1 MKTVVLLDQLANL
14 SEALDLRQERI
25 HRGKGMYDYLFF
37 GVHRDVLDM
46 SSALRRLGMQHT
58 KTQLGEGYVI
68 AVKFI
73 WTPEN
78 IL

>member
-1 MKTVVLLDQLANL
+1 MKTIVLLDQLANL
-14 SEALDLRQERI
+14 SQALDLRQERI

-37 GVHRDVLDM
+37 GLHRDVLDM
-46 SSALRRLGMQHT
+46 SSALRRLNLQHM
-58 KTQLGEGYVI
+58 KTQLGDSYVLT
-68 AVKFI
+68 VKFI